1 MDARVEDEP
10 VTDLHPQVV
19 RDKILGALF
28 PGSYVSLTRDELVDK
43 TGLDAGVVNRE
54 LIQLIQSRLVS
65 WPGAGEPGTTMVEF
79 LQVLVATAGIPFSIT
94 SEGRTHLERR
104 IRETAKADS
113 HSRALKRIGPQS
125 KRALEQLGEAKTWL
139 SRADDH
145 RTRKD
150 SSGAVANALKA
161 IEFAAKSLLLMA
173 GYEVPEEHAVGSF
186 MNHVID
192 SLTGEEWG
200 VKLTRAELAPLAW
213 LDEISAPLQIVSE
226 YGYLGVPANEAIT
239 TRDADAWVESA
250 KEAIYAVDHLLGLL
264 TRGQLLFK

>member
-65 WPGAGEPGTTMVEF
+65 WPGA
-79 LQVLVATAGIPFSIT
+79 
-94 SEGRTHLERR
+94 
-104 IRETAKADS
+104 
-113 HSRALKRIGPQS
+113 
-125 KRALEQLGEAKTWL
+125 
-139 SRADDH
+139 
-145 RTRKD
+145 
-150 SSGAVANALKA
+150 VANALKA

-192 SLTGEEWG
+192 SLTGEEWA
-200 VKLTRAELAPLAW
+200 VKLTRAELARLAW
-213 LDEISAPLQIVSE
+213 LNEISAPLQIVSE